1 MSDRR
6 ETPANARVAALH
18 LHGRVTADRFT
29 APTRH
34 RVIPPLTDLLR
45 APGGPR
51 ERQLVHGEAFEVLD
65 THEGHAFGWAARDGY
80 VGYMAATALS
90 ADLPEP
96 SHAVAAPATHAY
108 PAPDLKCPE
117 ICALSF
123 GTQIRVTAE
132 SGDFCQ
138 SAEGW
143 FLPRPHLRPLD
154 APFADPVAVAELF
167 LGVPYLWGGNS
178 IRGIDC
184 SGLVQAA
191 FLACGRACP
200 GDSDQQARVLGRL
213 LPPDSLPRRGDL
225 IFWRGHVALVADP
238 QTLIHANA
246 HAMAVAREPIDE
258 ALARIAATGGGA
270 PTAHRRA

>member
-1 MSDRR
+1 MHLQGRGAAER
-6 ETPANARVAALH
+6 FVAA
-18 LHGRVTADRFT
+18 
-29 APTRH
+29 TRH
-34 RVIPPLTDLLR
+34 RVIRPLTDLLR

-51 ERQLVHGEAFEVLD
+51 ERQLVHGEAFEVLE

-80 VGYMAATALS
+80 VGYIAATALS
-90 ADLPEP
+90 GRLPEP

-117 ICALSF
+117 ICGLSF
-123 GTQIRVTAE
+123 GTQVRVTSE
-132 SGDFCQ
+132 TGGFCQ
-138 SAEGW
+138 TAEGW

-184 SGLVQAA
+184 SGLIQTA

-200 GDSDQQARVLGRL
+200 GDSDQQERALGGV
-213 LPPDSLPRRGDL
+213 LPPDSAYRRNDL
-225 IFWRGHVALVADP
+225 IFWTGHVALVADP
-238 QTLIHANA
+238 LTLIHANA
-246 HAMAVAREPIDE
+246 HSMSVAREPIAD

-270 PTAHRRA
+270 PTAHLRP